1 MKIIDVI
8 KILNDTYD
16 DFYLEYKPSL
26 LYPSSELCFNNG
38 YCYEYHRMLKIFYP
52 KAILVMQND
61 RMHCATLID
70 DEIYDVN
77 GKRDD
82 YFNFHEV
89 TGADIEYI
97 YKYYGFFSDWE
108 SCRSPLSRFRPR
120 QMCGRGCPTGKCGL
134 CSWRRSPRWCSCWR

>member
-1 MKIIDVI
+1 MEIIDVI

-16 DFYLEYKPSL
+16 DFYLKYKPSL

-38 YCYEYHRMLKIFYP
+38 YCYEYHRMLKMFYP
-52 KAILVMQND
+52 KAVLVMQND

-70 DEIYDVN
+70 GEIYDAS

-82 YFNFHEV
+82 CFNFHEA

-97 YKYYGFFSDWE
+97 YKYYGFFSDWVKE
-108 SCRSPLSRFRPR
+108 SLNNMIRNNVYKEKNKVKVLV
-120 QMCGRGCPTGKCGL
+120 KIN
-134 CSWRRSPRWCSCWR
+134 

>member
-70 DEIYDVN
+70 GEIYDVN
-77 GKRDD
+77 GKRED
-82 YFNFHEV
+82 
-89 TGADIEYI
+89 
-97 YKYYGFFSDWE
+97 
-108 SCRSPLSRFRPR
+108 
-120 QMCGRGCPTGKCGL
+120 
-134 CSWRRSPRWCSCWR
+134 

>member
-70 DEIYDVN
+70 GEIYDVN
-77 GKRDD
+77 GKRED
-82 YFNFHEV
+82 YFNFHEA

-97 YKYYGFFSDWE
+97 YKYYGFFSDWVKE
-108 SCRSPLSRFRPR
+108 SLNNMIRNNVYKEKNKVKVLV
-120 QMCGRGCPTGKCGL
+120 KIN
-134 CSWRRSPRWCSCWR
+134 